1 MTSATPAAET
11 YNDWANW
18 ETWNV
23 ALWLQNDEFIYR
35 HAKAN
40 RNLGYKEW
48 ARRYR
53 DETGEFETPD
63 GAQWLSSEVD
73 LDSLDDLLA
82 DL

>member
-11 YNDWANW
+11 FNGWANW

-40 RNLGYKEW
+40 QNLGYKDW

-73 LDSLDDLLA
+73 IDSLDDLLA

>member
-11 YNDWANW
+11 YNGWANW

>member
-11 YNDWANW
+11 FNGWANW

-23 ALWLQNDEFIYR
+23 ALWLQNDEFIYH

-40 RNLGYKEW
+40 QNLGYKDW

-63 GAQWLSSEVD
+63 GAQWLSSAVD